1 MEKELIRKG
10 INQMML
16 LLDREKNNQT
26 NLNNLI

>member
-16 LLDREKNNQT
+16 LLDREKNNKT